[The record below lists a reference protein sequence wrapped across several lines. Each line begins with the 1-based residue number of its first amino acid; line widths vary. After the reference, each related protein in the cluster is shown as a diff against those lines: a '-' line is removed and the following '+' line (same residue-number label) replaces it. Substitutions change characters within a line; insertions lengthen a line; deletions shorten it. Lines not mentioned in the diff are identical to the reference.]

1 MNVLPVMLAL
11 SVKTLA
17 RHRGTV
23 VSVESVATVAK
34 EIATQSVEVA
44 DVIQDMQEEIVKKL
58 VDWVIGDRV
67 APTVVIVRT
76 ANRVIL

>member
-17 RHRGTV
+17 LHRGTV
-23 VSVESVATVAK
+23 VSVENVATVAK

-67 APTVVIVRT
+67 ALTVVIVRT
-76 ANRVIL
+76 ANRVIR

>member
-17 RHRGTV
+17 LHRGTV
-23 VSVESVATVAK
+23 VSAENVATVAK

-67 APTVVIVRT
+67 ALTVVIVRT
-76 ANRVIL
+76 ANRVIR